1 MSEEQI
7 ILHNYATEAVKSG
20 DYEKAQQ
27 LLKASSMLGK
37 NNILWYEQGKVY
49 AKLNRCQEAYD
60 AYHHVANAPVL
71 YYESHPPETIL
82 KKKPKRNL

>member
-27 LLKASSMLGK
+27 LLKASSMLGE

-49 AKLNRCQEAYD
+49 AKLIRCQKAYD

-71 YYESHPPETIL
+71 CYESHPSETIL
-82 KKKPKRNL
+82 IKKPKRNL